1 MKIILTA
8 VENSLFDAWQKF
20 CGDLEFVE
28 IYRGSILDVE
38 CDAVVS
44 PANSFGFMDG
54 GIDAIFMSYFGYEI
68 QQKVRRQI
76 FGFHNGELIVGN
88 ADVVQTDDD
97 KIPFLIAAPT
107 MRVPMILKDTVNPYL
122 AARAVFI
129 LISQG
134 KFSSGNF
141 VGENISNHI
150 KTFAFP
156 GLGTGVGKVG
166 FNTCAHQVRKAIDDI
181 VLKEYQMPHSWAEAS
196 EHHQLLY
203 ESVRKYEHFRSS
215 TY

>member
-1 MKIILTA
+1 MKIVLTA
-8 VENSLFDAWQKF
+8 VENSLLNAWQEF
-20 CGDLEFVE
+20 CGDLDFVS
-28 IYRGSILDVE
+28 IHQGSILDVK

-54 GIDAIFMSYFGYEI
+54 GIDSIYMFHFGSDI

-76 FGFHNGELIVGN
+76 FEFHNGELIVGN
-88 ADVVQTDDD
+88 ADVVETDDP

-107 MRVPMILKDTVNPYL
+107 MRVPMNLNDSVNPYL

-134 KFSSGNF
+134 KFTSGSL
-141 VGENISNHI
+141 VGEKIADHI
-150 KTFAFP
+150 ETVAFP
-156 GLGTGVGKVG
+156 GLGTGVGRVG

-181 VLKEYQMPHSWAEAS
+181 LIKEYRMPQSWAEAS
-196 EHHQLLY
+196 ERHQLLY
-203 ESVRKYEHFRSS
+203 TSKLKRLQY
-215 TY
+215 